1 MYQAKD
7 KQYAIIAVLYYFV
20 MMLSYAIMGSLYQ
33 RGMGYYSIIHWL
45 LLVGVV
51 LIVIIKDKNIR
62 NLGFTKEKIKPN
74 LLISGAI
81 VIASIGAAFL
91 YTDKSASIITEAALY
106 FLFFIAFPEEII
118 CRGFIQN
125 YLFGLNINR
134 KIVYIIGA
142 VMFSLMHLPFQMYA
156 KDMVSWSYIVA
167 ARPQL
172 IYTFLFHLVMCFIT
186 YKRKDIL
193 IPTALHF
200 ANNFLMN

>member
-45 LLVGVV
+45 LMIGVV
-51 LIVIIKDKNIR
+51 LIVTIKDKSVR
-62 NLGFTKEKIKPN
+62 ELGFTKEKLKPN

-81 VIASIGAAFL
+81 VVVSIGAAFL
-91 YTDKSASIITEAALY
+91 YTDKSVNTIAEETLY
-106 FLFFIAFPEEII
+106 LLFFIALPEEII
-118 CRGFIQN
+118 FRGFMQN
-125 YLFGLNINR
+125 YLFGVNVNR

-200 ANNFLMN
+200 ANNFL

>member
-1 MYQAKD
+1 MYQTRD

-20 MMLSYAIMGSLYQ
+20 MMLSYAIMGILYQ
-33 RGMGYYSIIHWL
+33 QGRGYHAIIPWL
-45 LLVGVV
+45 LLIGVV
-51 LIVIIKDKNIR
+51 LIVIIKDKSIR
-62 NLGFTKEKIKPN
+62 DLGFTKEKLKPN

-81 VIASIGAAFL
+81 VIASIGVAFL
-91 YTDKSASIITEAALY
+91 YTDKSVNTIAEETLY
-106 FLFFIAFPEEII
+106 LLFFIALPEEII
-118 CRGFIQN
+118 FRGFMQN

-142 VMFSLMHLPFQMYA
+142 VMFSLMHLLFQMYA
-156 KDMVSWSYIVA
+156 KDMVSWSYVVA

-200 ANNFLMN
+200 VDNFL